1 MDKHTSVNTD
11 IVVSAP
17 RRLLS
22 YLICAVIAGQ
32 PVLPAIGAVVTPSG
46 QTQMDKAGNGVP
58 VVNIA
63 TPNGAGISHNK
74 YGEYNVGKEGIILN
88 NATGRL
94 NQTQLGGL
102 IQNNPNLRAGQE
114 AKGIINE
121 VTGGKRS
128 ELKGYT
134 EVAGKAANVMVANP
148 YGITCDGCGFINTP
162 QATLTT
168 GKPVMNADGS
178 FQALE
183 VTKGSITINGAGL
196 DGSQSDAVSI
206 IARATEVNA
215 ALHAKDLTVTT
226 GANHVGA
233 DGSVKPVTGEGAAPK
248 VAIDTSALG
257 GMYANRIHLASTESG
272 VGVNLGNLNARQ
284 GDITLNSA
292 GKLVL
297 KNSLASGT
305 TTVTGTDVTLSGDH
319 KAGGN
324 INVTGQT
331 ALTLDKTR
339 AAADKNLQLTTSGR
353 LTQNGG
359 SLTAV
364 TDTTLTAK
372 SLAQSAEA
380 QTGAGRNL
388 AVSVAENA
396 ELKGKNVAGLDATI
410 KTKILE
416 TGTQLTAS
424 RNASLEAAQHATL
437 NGSVAAGQQLSVKSD
452 ALMQNGSLSSS
463 DIALSAQTLT
473 QSRGAKTN
481 ASGNIA
487 ITTTGDAT
495 LNGRTV
501 SGKRLTVSTGS
512 LNNGGTLA
520 AGTDATVNTGAFGN
534 SGTVQGNSLKV
545 IATDLSSTG
554 SLKSG
559 SLLDISARNVALK
572 GDTGAKGRTTVT
584 ASGKLD
590 NSGKLVS
597 DDTLTLSAAQ
607 ISNSGTLAGTKGLT
621 ASADTLTTAAGSV
634 THSDGNLTLNST
646 STFLAGETS
655 AGGAVVVKG
664 NSLKTTTTAQT
675 QGSSLSVDV
684 QNAHLDGTQA
694 ARSNLTFDVHDT
706 LTHGGKTSAQ
716 TLNTESTG
724 FSNSGTLAATS
735 LSLRGQN
742 VTNSGTLQATGTL
755 TLDISQS
762 LKNLAQAVITAPS
775 VVLNAANTT
784 STGTLAAQR
793 LDVSSRQLDNSGMIQ
808 GNDRLAINSGEIFN
822 RNTGSVTAGELSVRA
837 QTVSGE
843 GSLSA
848 RKMTIAAQTLD
859 NGGSI
864 QATEILLM
872 TISDL
877 LNNLHNAK
885 ISAPSLTVDAPV
897 FQNAGT
903 VEASTLTATHQNLTN
918 SGALRAT
925 GTSTLDVGTLENQHS
940 GEIAASALTIRSDH
954 MSSVGTLRGDNL
966 SVSATQHL
974 TNSGSVVAQQLSV
987 SSPEIIN
994 SGQLQGGETLTL
1006 VTRLLDNRAGGTVFT
1021 PSSLVLLLQ
1030 SLNNAGTLE
1039 AAALDI
1045 DSRTFTNAGQVLAGN
1060 ALTLKADNISNLHGG
1075 ELASPVLNIRG
1086 SNLDNAG
1093 TVRGE
1098 AVSLSAASVNSSG
1111 SMNARALEIS
1121 SDTLNNAGALQGT
1134 ERLALTVSRLL
1145 ENLNGAGI
1153 SAPVLHLTAPEL
1165 RNDGVVEATALT
1177 ADSHTLINR
1186 GDIRASDV
1194 LTLNTGMLDNQ
1205 GNGEIAAPDFT
1216 INSDRLNNAG
1226 MLLGESLAIRAGQT
1240 FTSNGVLSAGE
1251 LAINSPEI
1259 LNSGLIRGD
1268 KTLALISRL
1277 LDNRADG
1284 MIYTPS
1290 ALSLSVPALKNA
1302 GIIASDAALSL
1313 SGSQLTNSGELSGAS
1328 LALDYGSLNNNAG
1341 GLLLAQNTNR
1351 IASQSLTNAGSI
1363 AGNMLTLNADH
1374 LTSSGLLQ
1382 GDASLSLTA
1391 GILDLLAGSRALT
1404 DGYLSLSGTTFTTAG
1419 QLQGQNVNVNV
1430 RDWQN
1435 SGRLLATGS
1444 LDASATGTLDNTGE
1458 LMNQGNTTLNAA
1470 NTVNSGS
1477 LLSAGDLILT
1487 GKTFRNTGTLQGNN
1501 VTVHQD
1507 SITNSGTLTG
1517 IAALR
1522 LTARPDIAAPL
1533 LSLVNEPSGKL
1544 LTAGDLSV
1552 TAGNLSNAGQW
1563 QGKRV
1568 LIHAQTVTNSG
1579 AIQAAELLD
1588 AQISNSLT
1596 GTSGSKITSNG
1607 ELALS
1612 ALTLSNSG
1620 QWIAKNLTLNAGS
1633 LTNSGEITGVDALA
1647 VTLNQSLNNQAGGK
1661 LLSAGNMV
1669 LKSGSTTNAGQIQ
1682 GSATTLTTG
1691 SVTSSGRVQGDS
1703 LALNVSGEL
1712 NNTASGVLLS
1722 RDVMNVTAETLK
1734 NQGILQGGGE
1744 SSVKASTRI
1753 QNDGRVLSGGKLTLT
1768 APELANNGSGLV
1780 QAVSLLLDVVNAVNN
1795 GRVLATGSAE
1805 LKGTTLNNSG
1815 TLQGAG
1821 LLVNYRN
1828 FSNSGTVLGTTAL
1841 TMKGDS
1847 LAQTDAGRLY
1857 SAGNL
1862 LLDMRDF
1869 GGHGQVVSLG
1879 DATLKLI
1886 TALTNTGTLAAGQTL
1901 SVTSQNAITNNGV
1914 MQGNVLALSAGGS
1927 FSNNAQ
1933 LTTGNGSSTFSA
1945 QNILLNASGSL
1956 QAGGDV
1962 QLTSRGNITVNGF
1975 TGTAG
1980 SLTMS
1985 AAGTLLNTALIYAGN
2000 NLELFADR
2008 IHNLHGDIL
2017 VGNSLWMQKNAQG
2030 TTNAEIINRSG
2041 IIETTNGDITINTAH
2056 LLNERDGLEVI
2067 ETHTGGASLISG
2079 LGDDIL
2085 YVNIGQ
2091 LEDGSYGLNKYRGY
2105 RERCAGGAN
2114 GSDHCDIIEWDQYY
2128 YTMTEAAVDQRF
2140 IQERHRVDVTSR
2152 GGVARIAAGRD
2163 LTVRASRLDNLASL
2177 LMAGQHA
2184 ALSGNVLNNQS
2195 WQAGTN
2201 TVYWLYRYIPYS
2213 SWTEKRPGYADPLL
2227 ELSAPSPWDHGG
2239 SSIRAPLSSSIRFVY
2254 QGRETET
2261 VDGEIFRSVIS
2272 VGGKVSADFTNDIS
2286 NTTVT
2291 ANAGGV
2297 SNTISAPS
2305 LNTLRPQGIGNGL
2318 NVESLTG
2325 TGNATISGPGWLDS
2339 ITDGLL
2345 SVAGGDSLTGHN
2357 ASGGD
2362 TRPGGSYGNGGAGNA
2377 QPGDNS
2383 YGSNG
2388 NPPPGSAHYGNGGS
2402 GNISLYPLPSG
2413 NNGYFV
2419 PAADPDSPYL
2429 ITVNPKLDGL
2439 GNLDNSL
2446 FDGLYQLTGI
2456 KPGQAPRETSVT
2468 YTDEKQFLGSSYF
2481 LDRLNL
2487 KPEKDYRFLGDA
2499 AFDTRYVSNAMLNL
2513 TGSRYI
2519 NGTGSDLEQMQ
2530 YLMDSAAS
2538 QQKGLG
2544 LTFGVALTAEQIEH
2558 LTGSILWWEST
2569 TINGQIVMVPKLYL
2583 SPKDVTINNGSV
2595 ISGNNVQLAG
2605 GSITNSGGTLTAQNG
2620 LSLDSASSIDNLNAG
2635 LIHAGGSLDLSA
2647 IGDISNIGSAI
2658 SAKTVALESVS
2669 GSINNITRSQ
2679 QWDINTGRTH
2689 LSGTDTGTTAT
2700 ITASDALS
2708 LDAGKN
2714 INITGAQVT
2723 SGGSLGMS
2731 ASNDINITAN
2741 QVMESDNRGGK
2752 GNTSTTY
2759 QGSSVSAGG
2768 NLTMAADN
2776 NLYVTA
2782 SSVSAGD
2789 SALLSAGNDLN
2800 LNAARES
2807 ETHRNGKSENHK
2819 SHAAISVVTAGN
2831 NLTLAAGRDVNSQAA
2846 GIAAENNVAVQ
2857 AGRDV
2862 NLLAEAAT
2870 DGDSYRAK
2878 KKTFINESVRQQGTD
2893 ITAGGNVTVVAGR
2906 DVTAQAT
2913 DVYASG
2919 DAAVVAGRDIMLTTA
2934 SESDYHYKEEIK
2946 TKKSFLK
2953 KKTTH
2958 TIHEENHTREKATQ
2972 LSGESV
2978 VLSAGNDLTVQ
2989 GASVAAE
2996 RNVALKAGN
3005 NVTVEA
3011 ATNTDTYYDMKK
3023 TKKSGIF
3030 SSGSGL
3036 GVTIGSQS
3044 SKTTRQ
3050 GAETTQSDAR
3060 SLIGTSGG
3068 NVIISAG
3075 NDATLSAA
3083 DIVAGRTNDDT
3094 TRATGHIDITGS
3106 NIAVIPGRDTVTE
3119 SVKQETKSS
3128 GITVSVKAPFEDTV
3142 RNVRDTVR
3150 GRDGNGG
3157 NSTVDKV
3164 KSLGAEG
3171 AALALDGPGQMVA
3184 VSAGSSKSSS
3194 ESHYQGKFNSGSSL
3208 AAAGNIQMTATGKQG
3223 GNSGNILIAGS
3234 QLNAGEAVILDAKR
3248 DVNITTSTNT
3258 EQYSNSSKSSGWN
3271 ISSEMPT
3278 AGSAT
3283 RATTGGGK
3291 HGSQLLPGG
3300 MSQTESNSSGTRT
3313 TENASVIQGSD
3324 IYVNSREG
3332 SVNISGSQLT
3342 ATEDLMLSAVKGDI
3356 TVTAGRDA
3364 SHNESSGSSKTIG
3377 TLGGDGYSAT
3387 AGYSRENHSSREDAT
3402 TESGQRSQLTSTNGN
3417 IIAQAGKDVSLSG
3430 TDIRAGKSVSLGGE
3444 NVLMDVSRDTRD
3456 GEAHSNSSQYGVT
3469 ASAGG
3474 WAVDAAKAAETAA
3487 RSAENGDD
3495 ARLTAIKTGQ
3505 AGTTA
3510 AQGMMTDSAVV
3521 KGKVSVTVGSSSQDN
3536 RYHSTDTQG
3545 TTINAGENVIINAHN
3560 DIAGQGVQIGGKQ
3573 VVLDAGRDILLTASR
3588 NTHNSQSKNSGNQVS
3603 AGVGVSLIGSQNGIS
3618 IELGASQQ
3626 KGKENSQSQSNTNSV
3641 IHADEQLT
3649 VNSGRDTTL
3658 KGAELEGNRVVVN
3671 TGRDLTIS
3679 SVQDTA
3685 SYDSRQSSSG
3695 AGLSLCVPP
3704 ICYGAS
3710 SGNVSASG
3718 ENVTQNGRSVTD
3730 QSGIFG
3736 GFDITTGS
3744 HTRLDGAVIASTAG
3758 SDKNKLDT
3766 GTLGWTDIH
3775 NESKTSGDSYT
3786 MAISG
3791 SAGGGGSGENRN
3803 VVPAI
3808 GTGHAEESSSGTTS
3822 SAISNGSIIIRDQAN
3837 QKQDIADLSRDTE
3850 NAHHGVDVNGDVQ
3863 KVKDNLAVQSEGM
3876 ALATSALDV
3885 YSKYAEQKA
3894 KESNAALEAQLT
3906 AEGRL
3911 NSNMTA
3917 EQREAALKAHPDYQ
3931 GTDYGPGSEF
3941 WTKGSAAA
3949 GLLAGALGGNLKAG
3963 AAAGAAPLLAS
3974 LVSQQE
3980 NPTVRAALHGIV
3992 AAALTQASGGSG
4004 SDGMKAGAIGAIT
4017 ASAMADHLVSALYG
4031 KKVSELTTD
4040 EKRLVSSLV
4049 TIAGGLAGAA
4059 ITDGDLSM
4067 AALASGTAKVEVE
4080 NNSLSVDQI
4089 NGFAA
4094 KAKGCGARGDCGKI
4108 VKEMEDLSLN
4118 QQKEMIAVCST
4129 NPSAC
4134 KEKYGDIPA
4143 NGMLVR
4149 KALDGLFDAD
4159 VPAEMKNDISSFWA
4173 QQMEAEG
4180 VVTSTEFASLLES
4193 RYGMDKQQSEILAMA
4208 VLGAVTGGMGKG
4220 GKPGAGTSGKN
4231 IVVVDSGKKGAWNQ
4245 AMNKPEP
4252 NTVYKVDGNKTF
4264 QTDALGRTSSAE
4276 GILVASKS
4284 DRNTYQQ
4291 CKAGKCGSSGDEGGH
4306 LIASIFNGPG
4316 EKLNL
4321 VPMDGNLNKGV
4332 WKQMENTWANALKDG
4347 KQVNVKIEPVYTGEN
4362 KRPDS
4367 FSVTYSIDGGRPV
4380 IKDISNTPG
4389 GVK

>member
-1 MDKHTSVNTD
+1 MKKDQVHFSQ
-11 IVVSAP
+11 
-17 RRLLS
+17 RLLS
-22 YLICAVIAGQ
+22 GVLSVLLATQ
-32 PVLPAIGAVVTPSG
+32 PLFPAIAATITPTG
-46 QTQMDKAGNGVP
+46 NTQMDKAANGVP
-58 VVNIA
+58 VINIA
-63 TPNGAGISHNK
+63 TPNKSGISHNK
-74 YGEYNVGKEGIILN
+74 YNDYNVGKEGLILN
-88 NATGRL
+88 NATGQF
-94 NQTQLGGL
+94 NQTQLGGI
-102 IQNNPNLRAGQE
+102 IQNNPNLKSGKE
-114 AKGIINE
+114 AAGIINE
-121 VTGGKRS
+121 VTGTNRS
-128 ELKGYT
+128 QLQGYT
-134 EVAGKAANVMVANP
+134 EVAGKAANVIIANP
-148 YGITCDGCGFINTP
+148 YGITCNGCGFINTP

-168 GKPVMNADGS
+168 GKPVINADGS
-178 FQALE
+178 LQALE
-183 VTKGSITINGAGL
+183 VTKGTINVSGAGL
-196 DGSQSDAVSI
+196 DGSLSDAVSI

-215 ALHAKDLTVTT
+215 ALHAKDLRITA
-226 GANHVGA
+226 GANRVGT
-233 DGSVKPVTGEGAAPK
+233 DGSVKPVSGEGSAPK
-248 VAIDTSALG
+248 VAVDTSALG
-257 GMYANRIHLASTESG
+257 GMYANRIRLVSTESG

-297 KNSLASGT
+297 KNSLASGN
-305 TTVTGTDVTLSGDH
+305 TTVAGTDVTLSGDH
-319 KAGGN
+319 KADGN
-324 INVTGQT
+324 VNVTGQT
-331 ALTLDKTR
+331 ALTLDNTR
-339 AAADKNLQLTTSGR
+339 VAADNNLQLTTGGR

-372 SLAQSAEA
+372 SLAQSVDA

-437 NGSVAAGQQLSVKSD
+437 NGSVVAGHQLSVNGG
-452 ALMQNGSLSSS
+452 ALAQHGNLSASNISISGQTLVQESSS
-463 DIALSAQTLT
+463 
-473 QSRGAKTN
+473 KTN
-481 ASGNIA
+481 AGDNIA
-487 ITTTGDAT
+487 LTISGDAT
-495 LNGRTV
+495 IRGSAIAGKALSVTSNSLNN
-501 SGKRLTVSTGS
+501 SGTLVAGTDTTVSTGTMIS
-512 LNNGGTLA
+512 
-520 AGTDATVNTGAFGN
+520 
-534 SGTVQGNSLKV
+534 SGSVQGNTLKV
-545 IATDLSSTG
+545 SASDLTSTG
-554 SLKSG
+554 SLKSA
-559 SLLDISARNVALK
+559 SSLDISARNTTL
-572 GDTGAKGRTTVT
+572 TGETTVKGRANVTT
-584 ASGKLD
+584 SGKLD
-590 NSGKLVS
+590 NSGKLIS
-597 DDTLTLSAAQ
+597 DDMLTLSAAQ
-607 ISNSGTLAGTKGLT
+607 IHNSGTLSGKKGVNTT
-621 ASADTLTTAAGSV
+621 ATSLTTAAKSV
-634 THSDGNLTLNST
+634 IHSDGNIMLNAQDT
-646 STFLAGETS
+646 TLAGETS
-655 AGGAVVVKG
+655 AGGAVEVKG

-706 LTHGGKTSAQ
+706 LTHGGKSSAATLKADSQ
-716 TLNTESTG
+716 TL
-724 FSNSGTLAATS
+724 
-735 LSLRGQN
+735 
-742 VTNSGTLQATGTL
+742 TNSGTMTADL
-755 TLDISQS
+755 
-762 LKNLAQAVITAPS
+762 LALSAHNV
-775 VVLNAANTT
+775 T
-784 STGTLAAQR
+784 SSGTLAAQR

-822 RNTGSVTAGELSVRA
+822 RNTGSVTAGELSISA

-864 QATEILLM
+864 QATEILRM

-940 GEIAASALTIRSDH
+940 GEIAASALTVRSDH

-1075 ELASPVLNIRG
+1075 ELASPVLNICG

-1093 TVRGE
+1093 TIRGE
-1098 AVSLSAASVNSSG
+1098 AVSLSSASVNSSG

-1985 AAGTLLNTALIYAGN
+1985 AASTLLNTALIYAGN

-2017 VGNSLWMQKNAQG
+2017 AGNSLWMQKNAQG

-2041 IIETTNGDITINTAH
+2041 TIETTNGDITISTVH
-2056 LLNERDGLEVI
+2056 LLNEADGLTVSQSEREYPNAIPAADKHYFSYDLNGRRSDFV
-2067 ETHTGGASLISG
+2067 LF
-2079 LGDDIL
+2079 
-2085 YVNIGQ
+2085 
-2091 LEDGSYGLNKYRGY
+2091 LEDWRNNGGNVVYYSY
-2105 RERCAGGAN
+2105 ESCAGSGAN
-2114 GSDHCDIIEWDQYY
+2114 GSGQCRDRIDYLLTGEDTRQFLLSESVVSVSA
-2128 YTMTEAAVDQRF
+2128 TG
-2140 IQERHRVDVTSR
+2140 SS
-2152 GGVARIAAGRD
+2152 ARIAAGRD
-2163 LTVRASRLDNLASL
+2163 ITISAGALDNRASHILA
-2177 LMAGQHA
+2177 GRNA
-2184 ALSGNVLNNQS
+2184 ALTGGTLNNLSAEGGRRVTYVQAEYRCEWFYRNCNSDKWKPLTQYPDGSWGWFDEDYGWYGWVPYLLGERTTEFVADGGAYRAVISAGGNV
-2195 WQAGTN
+2195 
-2201 TVYWLYRYIPYS
+2201 
-2213 SWTEKRPGYADPLL
+2213 
-2227 ELSAPSPWDHGG
+2227 SAN
-2239 SSIRAPLSSSIRFVY
+2239 
-2254 QGRETET
+2254 
-2261 VDGEIFRSVIS
+2261 
-2272 VGGKVSADFTNDIS
+2272 FTRDIS

-2305 LNTLRPQGIGNGL
+2305 LNTLRPQDIGNGL

-2325 TGNATISGPGWLDS
+2325 AGNATISGPGWLDS
-2339 ITDGLL
+2339 ITNGLKTI
-2345 SVAGGDSLTGHN
+2345 AGGSSLSGQN
-2357 ASGGD
+2357 GSSGG
-2362 TRPGGSYGNGGAGNA
+2362 SH
-2377 QPGDNS
+2377 PGDGHYGDGGNS
-2383 YGSNG
+2383 NPSPAENGWGSNHVVSPDG
-2388 NPPPGSAHYGNGGS
+2388 GHYGNGGS

-2446 FDGLYQLTGI
+2446 FDGLYQLTGM

-2620 LSLDSASSIDNLNAG
+2620 LSLDSTSSIDNLNAG

-2669 GSINNITRSQ
+2669 GSINNLTRSQ

-2731 ASNDINITAN
+2731 AGNDINITAN

-2989 GASVAAE
+2989 GSSVAAE

-3194 ESHYQGKFNSGSSL
+3194 ESHYQGEFNSGSSL

-3671 TGRDLTIS
+3671 AGRDLTIS

-3685 SYDSRQSSSG
+3685 SYDSKQSSSG

-3730 QSGIFG
+3730 QSGIFAGNG

-3744 HTRLDGAVIASTAG
+3744 HTRLDGAVIASTAD

-3786 MAISG
+3786 VAISG
-3791 SAGGGGSGENRN
+3791 RAGGGGSGENRN

-3850 NAHHGVDVNGDVQ
+3850 NAHHGVDMNGDVQ

-4080 NNSLSVDQI
+4080 NNSLSKKDKLPVNIFDINQLKPNALDADGDPLKGGGGNSGSAYNPTGRSGNPMNTKGSNSPAVIGERTYSAHAVDRMQGRGVPPSAVENTI
-4089 NGFAA
+4089 
-4094 KAKGCGARGDCGKI
+4094 KAGVTYPTNPGTTGYYD
-4108 VKEMEDLSLN
+4108 
-4118 QQKEMIAVCST
+4118 ST
-4129 NPSAC
+4129 NNLRVIINS
-4134 KEKYGDIPA
+4134 KTGD
-4143 NGMLVR
+4143 
-4149 KALDGLFDAD
+4149 
-4159 VPAEMKNDISSFWA
+4159 
-4173 QQMEAEG
+4173 
-4180 VVTSTEFASLLES
+4180 VVTV
-4193 RYGMDKQQSEILAMA
+4193 I
-4208 VLGAVTGGMGKG
+4208 
-4220 GKPGAGTSGKN
+4220 PGAPTK
-4231 IVVVDSGKKGAWNQ
+4231 
-4245 AMNKPEP
+4245 
-4252 NTVYKVDGNKTF
+4252 
-4264 QTDALGRTSSAE
+4264 
-4276 GILVASKS
+4276 
-4284 DRNTYQQ
+4284 
-4291 CKAGKCGSSGDEGGH
+4291 
-4306 LIASIFNGPG
+4306 
-4316 EKLNL
+4316 
-4321 VPMDGNLNKGV
+4321 
-4332 WKQMENTWANALKDG
+4332 
-4347 KQVNVKIEPVYTGEN
+4347 
-4362 KRPDS
+4362 
-4367 FSVTYSIDGGRPV
+4367 
-4380 IKDISNTPG
+4380 
-4389 GVK
+4389 